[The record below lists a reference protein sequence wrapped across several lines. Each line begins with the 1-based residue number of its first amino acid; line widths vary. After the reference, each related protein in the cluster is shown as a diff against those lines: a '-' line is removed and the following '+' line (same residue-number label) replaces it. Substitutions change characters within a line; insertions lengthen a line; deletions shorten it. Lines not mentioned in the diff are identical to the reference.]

1 MVSPL
6 GEVAVGEFA
15 DVLRAQIAETHAK
28 LAAARANRDFE
39 TITPQVLR
47 LRYLLD
53 VAVEN
58 GVTVEEDTGAST
70 GSA

>member
-1 MVSPL
+1 
-6 GEVAVGEFA
+6 VGEFA
-15 DVLRAQIAETHAK
+15 DVLRAQIAETREK
-28 LAAARANRDFE
+28 LEAARAARDFE

-58 GVTVEEDTGAST
+58 GIGVEEDTWSST
-70 GSA
+70 GSAMEAGEG